1 MATRI
6 VMPKLMMTVSEG
18 TITRWVKGQGEK
30 VEKGETLMTIM
41 TEKIEYEMQ
50 APESGIVHVVVPEGV
65 TVPYGRTVGWLL
77 ATGEAVPDV
86 GEEAVVRMSS
96 VVDEVAQTESLMKK
110 PQPSAAPAAAAP
122 APAPAPA
129 APAGP
134 VKASP
139 AAKRLASELGV
150 DLSRVKGTGPDGRI
164 VEDDIKKAAEASQA
178 APAPAPAASKPAP
191 AASAPAAPAAAPAAP
206 PKVAKFAGVRKIIAD
221 RMMASI
227 HGSAQLTN
235 AVEINVTDLVKL
247 RNQLVEEWKDKG
259 VRPTYTDIIIKASA
273 RALGEYPR
281 VNANVIG
288 DEIHYRQDINVGM
301 ATALPDG
308 LIVPLIHNTDK
319 KSLLEIAKLTKVQA
333 EKARNNKLSGEDI
346 TGGTFTVS
354 SLGMYGTDV
363 FTPIINQPEVAILGV
378 GRIVEKPVIFN
389 GDICKRSMMWL
400 SLTYDHRVV
409 DGAVAAEFLRRMKDL
424 LEKPHLIFI

>member
-18 TITRWVKGQGEK
+18 TVTRWVKGQGER

-50 APESGIVHVVVPEGV
+50 APESGIVHVIVPEGQ
-65 TVPYGRTVGWLL
+65 TVPYGTTIGWLL
-77 ATGEAVPDV
+77 APGEAVPAFT
-86 GEEAVVRMSS
+86 EEKVVRMSS
-96 VVDEVAQTESLMKK
+96 VVDEVAQTESMMKK
-110 PQPSAAPAAAAP
+110 PQPASAPAATVAAPTP
-122 APAPAPA
+122 APAPV

-150 DLSRVKGTGPDGRI
+150 DLSKVRGSGPDGRI
-164 VEDDIKKAAEASQA
+164 VEDDIKKAAEAKKA
-178 APAPAPAASKPAP
+178 APAAAT
-191 AASAPAAPAAAPAAP
+191 PAAPAAAPAAP
-206 PKVAKFAGVRKIIAD
+206 PKVAKFSGVRKIIAD

-235 AVEINVTDLVKL
+235 AVEIDVTDLVKL

-259 VRPTYTDIIIKASA
+259 VRPTYTDIIIKGSA
-273 RALGEYPR
+273 KALGEYQR
-281 VNANVIG
+281 VNANVVG

-301 ATALPDG
+301 ATALPEG
-308 LIVPLIHNTDK
+308 LIVPLIRNTDK

-333 EKARNNKLSGEDI
+333 EKARNNKLTAEDI

-378 GRIVEKPVIFN
+378 GRIVEKPVIYN